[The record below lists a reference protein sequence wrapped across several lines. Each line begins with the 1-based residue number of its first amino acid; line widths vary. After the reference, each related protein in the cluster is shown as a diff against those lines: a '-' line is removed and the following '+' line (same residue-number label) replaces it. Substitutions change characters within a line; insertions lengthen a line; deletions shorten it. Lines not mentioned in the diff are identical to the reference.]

1 MKSEDKGNIGEEF
14 VNKIASNSFL
24 KYWCYPSPKDEHGD
38 KKEICDLLIMFGN
51 CLIIVSVK
59 NYEFKNLYS
68 RYFKTTIDKAVNQ
81 IHGAERKL
89 FLGERDIYLK
99 HPNKILERF
108 PKEKINVI
116 HRIIVNLG
124 EGVKFYPFSQET
136 KGKKFVSLFD
146 KNAFE
151 TIVKELDTI
160 PDFIEYL
167 KKRELLF
174 TGKKVTVLPGEEND
188 FPFETATQFF
198 EYEQEKELSIDKMS
212 IIISGTEHDLLGY
225 YLKHE
230 RNFPPDI
237 ESEKYNRMFIQLDGD
252 WEEFKLNK
260 QVLLKKKL
268 DKDSYFLDEL
278 VKREILSKDNPNS
291 EKLAIALLSFN
302 RFNRR
307 IISSNFLNFFDT
319 YKDNCGLNFARRYA
333 DFDDIGIVFAFYTQE
348 MSEEMISTFLSLAMD
363 SFCIFSKYKN
373 KKMILIATTTKF
385 LQFRIGLMEDIE
397 PFPKEIETQIL
408 DDAKLLGWFKNH
420 TETNLTEKE
429 YPDIG

>member
-1 MKSEDKGNIGEEF
+1 MENKGNIGEEF
-14 VNKIASNSFL
+14 VNRIAFNSFL

-38 KKEICDLLIMFGN
+38 KKEICDLLIIFGK
-51 CLIIVSVK
+51 CAIIISVK
-59 NYEFKNLYS
+59 NYEFKDIYS
-68 RYFKTTIDKAVNQ
+68 RYFKMTIDKAVKQ

-89 FLGERDIYLK
+89 FLSEKDIYLK
-99 HPNKILERF
+99 HPNKIIERF
-108 PKEKINVI
+108 PRETIDTI

-136 KGKKFVSLFD
+136 KGKNFVSLFD
-146 KNAFE
+146 KKAFE

-174 TGKKVTVLPGEEND
+174 EGKIVTVLPGEEND
-188 FPFETATQFF
+188 FPIETATQFF
-198 EYEQEKELSIDKMS
+198 EYEKEQSSVNKMS

-225 YLKHE
+225 YLKNE
-230 RNFPPDI
+230 RNFPADI

-252 WEEFKLNK
+252 WEKFKLNK

-278 VKREILSKDNPNS
+278 VKREILTKDDPNS

-319 YKDNCGLNFARRYA
+319 YKNNKGLNFARRYS
-333 DFDDIGIVFAFYTQE
+333 DFDGIGIVFAFYTQE
-348 MSEEMISTFLSLAMD
+348 MNEEMIGTFLSLAMD
-363 SFCIFSKYKN
+363 SFCVFSKYKS

-385 LQFRIGLMEDIE
+385 IQFRIGLMEDIE
-397 PFPKEIETQIL
+397 PFPKEVEAQIL
-408 DDAKLLGWFKNH
+408 DDVKLLGWFKNH
-420 TETNLTEKE
+420 TETNFTEKE
-429 YPDIG
+429 YPDVE